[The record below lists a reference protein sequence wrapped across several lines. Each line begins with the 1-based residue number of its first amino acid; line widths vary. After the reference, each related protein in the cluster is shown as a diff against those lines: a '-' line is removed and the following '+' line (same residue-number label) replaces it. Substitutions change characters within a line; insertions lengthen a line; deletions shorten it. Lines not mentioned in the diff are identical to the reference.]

1 MFEQKQDREANVG
14 RAIFMVLFFLFI
26 SSFAGNPDSSIRN
39 NAHFEAPPDLH
50 TQVAVLSDAVQLQA
64 LNVAA
69 PFVKFYFKLFNHG
82 YNSIAE
88 NRIIYHKIQFL
99 KKIELLLK
107 PVILQRFYCLYHTLD
122 GDDFPDLS

>member
-26 SSFAGNPDSSIRN
+26 SSFTGNPDSSIRN

-50 TQVAVLSDAVQLQA
+50 TQVAVLNDTPQFQVV
-64 LNVAA
+64 NVTQ
-69 PFVKFYFKLFNHG
+69 PSVTLYFKLFSDGFKNVT
-82 YNSIAE
+82 E

-99 KKIELLLK
+99 KKTELLLK
-107 PVILQRFYCLYHTLD
+107 PVTRQRFYCLYHTLD